1 MIIGLCGLIGS
12 GKDTIADYLINS
24 HGFGQHS
31 FAASLKD
38 TLAAVFGWDRTM
50 LEGRTDSSR
59 AWREQVDPW
68 WADRLGI
75 PHLTP
80 RWAMQNLGTEVIR
93 EHFHQDIWTASV
105 ENKLRK
111 IKDNVVIS
119 DCRFPNEVAAI
130 QAAGGVVVCVNR
142 GAEPDWIELA
152 ITNPDMMPQLYP
164 NVHASEYSWTG
175 TKFDRIID
183 NNESLDVLH
192 HRVKDLVQDLRPA
205 TEALIVQSQQC
216 S

>member
-1 MIIGLCGLIGS
+1 MIIGICGLIGS
-12 GKDTIADYLINS
+12 GKDTIADYLVRS
-24 HGFGQHS
+24 HGFVQDS

-50 LEGRTDSSR
+50 LEGRTGNSR
-59 AWREQVDPW
+59 TWREQVDTW
-68 WADRLGI
+68 WAARLSI

-111 IKDNVVIS
+111 INNNVVIS

-130 QAAGGVVVCVNR
+130 QAAGGVVVCVKR
-142 GAEPDWIELA
+142 GAEPDWVDLA
-152 ITNPDMMPQLYP
+152 VTNTDMMPQLYP
-164 NVHASEYSWTG
+164 GVHASEYSWAG
-175 TKFDRIID
+175 TKFDYIID
-183 NNESLDVLH
+183 NNESLDMLYN
-192 HRVKDLVQDLRPA
+192 RIKDLVQGLQHA
-205 TEALIVQSQQC
+205 KEALAA
-216 S
+216 

>member
-1 MIIGLCGLIGS
+1 VIIGICGLIGS
-12 GKDTIADYLINS
+12 GKDTIADYLVTS
-24 HGFGQHS
+24 HGFGQDS

-38 TLAAVFGWDRTM
+38 TLTAVFGWDRTM
-50 LEGRTDSSR
+50 LEGRTGSSR

-80 RWAMQNLGTEVIR
+80 RWVMQNLGTEIIR

-111 IKDNVVIS
+111 IKDNTVIS
-119 DCRFPNEVAAI
+119 DCRFPNEVAAV
-130 QAAGGVVVCVNR
+130 QSAGGVVVCVNR
-142 GAEPDWIELA
+142 GAAPVWAELA
-152 ITNPDMMPQLYP
+152 VTNPGMMPQLYP
-164 NVHASEYSWTG
+164 GVHASEYSWAG

-183 NNESLDVLH
+183 NTGSLDMLH
-192 HRVKDLVQDLRPA
+192 NQVKDLVQDLRPA
-205 TEALIVQSQQC
+205 TEALVS
-216 S
+216 

>member
-1 MIIGLCGLIGS
+1 MIIGICGLIGS
-12 GKDTIADYLINS
+12 GKDTIADYLVTS
-24 HGFGQHS
+24 HGFGQDS

-38 TLAAVFGWDRTM
+38 TLTAVFGWDRTM
-50 LEGRTDSSR
+50 LEGRTGSSR

-80 RWAMQNLGTEVIR
+80 RWVMQNLGTEIIR

-111 IKDNVVIS
+111 IKDNTVIS
-119 DCRFPNEVAAI
+119 DCRFPNEVAAV
-130 QAAGGVVVCVNR
+130 QSAGGVVVCVNR
-142 GAEPDWIELA
+142 GAAPVWAELA
-152 ITNPDMMPQLYP
+152 VTNPGMMPQLYP
-164 NVHASEYSWTG
+164 GVHASEYSWAG

-183 NNESLDVLH
+183 NTGSLDMLH
-192 HRVKDLVQDLRPA
+192 NQVKDLVQDLRPA
-205 TEALIVQSQQC
+205 TEALVS
-216 S
+216 

>member
-1 MIIGLCGLIGS
+1 MIIGICGLIGS
-12 GKDTIADYLINS
+12 GKDTIADYLVNS
-24 HGFGQHS
+24 HGFGQDS

-50 LEGRTDSSR
+50 LEGRTGSSR
-59 AWREQVDPW
+59 KWREQVDTW
-68 WADRLGI
+68 WATRLGI

-111 IKDNVVIS
+111 INNNVVIS

-130 QAAGGVVVCVNR
+130 QAAGGVVVCVKR
-142 GAEPDWIELA
+142 GAAP
-152 ITNPDMMPQLYP
+152 
-164 NVHASEYSWTG
+164 
-175 TKFDRIID
+175 
-183 NNESLDVLH
+183 
-192 HRVKDLVQDLRPA
+192 
-205 TEALIVQSQQC
+205 
-216 S
+216 

>member
-1 MIIGLCGLIGS
+1 MIIGICGLIGS
-12 GKDTIADYLINS
+12 GKDAIADYLVNS
-24 HGFGQHS
+24 HGFGQDS

-38 TLAAVFGWDRTM
+38 TLAAVFGWDRIM
-50 LEGRTDSSR
+50 LEGRTGSSR

-130 QAAGGVVVCVNR
+130 QSAGGVVVCVNR
-142 GAEPDWIELA
+142 GTAPDWVELA

-164 NVHASEYSWTG
+164 AVHASEYSWAG

-192 HRVKDLVQDLRPA
+192 NRVKDLVQDLLPA
-205 TEALIVQSQQC
+205 TEALVS
-216 S
+216 

>member
-12 GKDTIADYLINS
+12 GKDTIADYLVNS
-24 HGFGQHS
+24 HGFRQDS

-50 LEGRTDSSR
+50 LEGRTGSSR
-59 AWREQVDPW
+59 TWREQVDTW
-68 WADRLGI
+68 WAARLGI

-111 IKDNVVIS
+111 INNNVVIS

-130 QAAGGVVVCVNR
+130 QAAGGVVVCVKR
-142 GAEPDWIELA
+142 GTEPDWVDLA
-152 ITNPDMMPQLYP
+152 VTNPNMMPQLYP
-164 NVHASEYSWTG
+164 GVHASEYSWAG
-175 TKFDRIID
+175 TKFDYIID
-183 NNESLDVLH
+183 NNESLDMLYN
-192 HRVKDLVQDLRPA
+192 RIKDLVQGLQHA
-205 TEALIVQSQQC
+205 KEALAA
-216 S
+216 

>member
-1 MIIGLCGLIGS
+1 MIIGICGLIGS
-12 GKDTIADYLINS
+12 GKDTIADYLVSS
-24 HGFGQHS
+24 HGFGQDS

-50 LEGRTDSSR
+50 LEGRTSSSR
-59 AWREQVDPW
+59 KWRDQVDIW
-68 WADRLGI
+68 CANRLGI

-111 IKDNVVIS
+111 INNNVVIS

-130 QAAGGVVVCVNR
+130 QAAGGVVICVKR
-142 GAEPDWIELA
+142 GAEPDWVDLA
-152 ITNPDMMPQLYP
+152 VTNPDMMPQLYP
-164 NVHASEYSWTG
+164 GVHASEYSWAG
-175 TKFDRIID
+175 TKFDYIID
-183 NNESLDVLH
+183 NNESLDMLYDQI
-192 HRVKDLVQDLRPA
+192 RDLVQDLQRA
-205 TEALIVQSQQC
+205 TEALAA
-216 S
+216 

>member
-1 MIIGLCGLIGS
+1 MIIGICGLIGS
-12 GKDTIADYLINS
+12 GKDTIADYLVSS
-24 HGFGQHS
+24 HGFGQDS

-50 LEGRTDSSR
+50 LEGRTGSSR
-59 AWREQVDPW
+59 KWREQVDTW
-68 WADRLGI
+68 WAARLGI

-93 EHFHQDIWTASV
+93 QHFHQDIWTASV

-111 IKDNVVIS
+111 INDNIVIS

-130 QAAGGVVVCVNR
+130 QAAGGIVVCVKR
-142 GAEPDWIELA
+142 GTVPDWADLA
-152 ITNPDMMPQLYP
+152 VANPDMMPQLYP
-164 NVHASEYSWTG
+164 TVHASEYSWAR

-183 NNESLDVLH
+183 NNESLDMLYNQI
-192 HRVKDLVQDLRPA
+192 RDLVQDLLPA
-205 TEALIVQSQQC
+205 REALVL
-216 S
+216 

>member
-1 MIIGLCGLIGS
+1 MIIGICGLIGS
-12 GKDTIADYLINS
+12 GKDTIADYLVSS
-24 HGFGQHS
+24 HGFGQDS

-50 LEGRTDSSR
+50 LEGRTGSSR
-59 AWREQVDPW
+59 KWREQVDIW
-68 WADRLGI
+68 WANRLGI

-111 IKDNVVIS
+111 INNNVVIS

-130 QAAGGVVVCVNR
+130 QAAGGVVICVKR
-142 GAEPDWIELA
+142 GAEPDWVDLA
-152 ITNPDMMPQLYP
+152 VTNPDMMPQLYP
-164 NVHASEYSWTG
+164 GVHASEYSWAG
-175 TKFDRIID
+175 TKFDYIID
-183 NNESLDVLH
+183 NNESLDMLYDQI
-192 HRVKDLVQDLRPA
+192 RDLVQDLQRA
-205 TEALIVQSQQC
+205 TEALAA
-216 S
+216 